1 MNLKLQKINYFGFL
15 KPYHVICNTCI
26 TGLALICILYIENFI
41 QSDGIIYVD
50 ILLFQPESPII

>member
-15 KPYHVICNTCI
+15 KPYHVICNI